1 MLCVDE
7 PAMSACS
14 SSSRC
19 RKTAELKHARLA
31 MVAVAIAIIKTAVTR
46 DGSLVKPLLNL
57 ANVQ

>member
-1 MLCVDE
+1 
-7 PAMSACS
+7 MSACS

-19 RKTAELKHARLA
+19 RKTAELKHSRLA